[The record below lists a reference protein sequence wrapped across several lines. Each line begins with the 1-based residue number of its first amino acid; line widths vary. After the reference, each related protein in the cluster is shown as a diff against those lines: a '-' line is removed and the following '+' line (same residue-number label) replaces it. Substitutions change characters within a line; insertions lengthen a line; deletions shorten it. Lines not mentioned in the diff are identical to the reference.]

1 MADRVMYVKP
11 GCPWC
16 DMAREDL
23 SAEGLDWEERD
34 ATTDPAWREELMRFS
49 DGSGRVPTVVEGEQV
64 VSVGWKGGG

>member
-1 MADRVMYVKP
+1 MARVMYVKP

-23 SAEGLDWEERD
+23 RADGLEWEERD
-34 ATTDPAWREELMRFS
+34 ATTSDEWRAELMRYS
-49 DGSGRVPTVVEGEQV
+49 DNSGRVPTLVEDEEV

>member
-1 MADRVMYVKP
+1 MYVKP

-23 SAEGLDWEERD
+23 AADGLDWEERD
-34 ATTDPAWREELMRFS
+34 ATTSPEWRAELMRFS
-49 DGSGRVPTVVEGEQV
+49 DNSGRVPTVVEDDRV